1 MKIYSKVGSRNYK
14 EKKMLKHLDEVF
26 AKKIAEDPAF
36 KSKIIPAT
44 NQKELQTMFD
54 KYSEND
60 VEFTEIKQ
68 TKEPIIETKLEQP
81 QMAKKKSEDIE
92 DVEFED
98 NLTDSKGLSTMDDD
112 DNRFVDPFNRENPI
126 VREYVMGKDALGRG
140 RTSSEGEKTTFDEPT
155 SFKEAFEIPTY
166 DEDGVEEK
174 SEPAKKSQPK
184 AEKRQPVEPVN
195 PSFDEMSNGKKR
207 RSSKK
212 FAKYIVEA
220 VCVLSEKGFVWYA
233 NKDIN
238 ESKLAEYELNGEI
251 DLGLL
256 VTLEDGQQVS
266 IKEFFANQCHTAE
279 QLAVISETEKAD
291 LTDAL
296 TEVMLEKGIAP
307 TPTQELLLIAGTILG
322 GKGLSLFALKTQTNS
337 LLTQLKTMSDPNAPR
352 EVYNEQPMQQPQQ
365 EAPQTQAVEDEEVV
379 ANQTN
384 FDEIDTL
391 ADSFSETQ
399 LEQVEETI
407 E

>member
-44 NQKELQTMFD
+44 NQNELQSMYD

-60 VEFTEIKQ
+60 VEF
-68 TKEPIIETKLEQP
+68 IETKTTTKNTTTTQTE
-81 QMAKKKSEDIE
+81 MAKKKSEDIQ
-92 DVEFED
+92 DVEFEEKITD
-98 NLTDSKGLSTMDDD
+98 NKFGASIDDAD
-112 DNRFVDPFNRENPI
+112 DNTFVDPFNRENPI
-126 VREYVMGKDALGRG
+126 VREYVMGKDALGRE
-140 RTSSEGEKTTFDEPT
+140 RTSSEGAKTTFDEPT

-166 DEDGVEEK
+166 DEDGIEEK

-184 AEKRQPVEPVN
+184 AEKRQPAEPVN
-195 PSFDEMSNGKKR
+195 PSFDDMSNGKKK
-207 RSSKK
+207 RSAKK

-220 VCVLSEKGFVWYA
+220 ICVLSEKGFVWYA

-238 ESKLAEYELNGEI
+238 ANQLAQYEITGEI

-256 VTLEDGQQVS
+256 VTLEDGQEVT

-296 TEVMLEKGIAP
+296 TEVMMEKGIAP

-322 GKGLSLFALKTQTNS
+322 GKALTLFALKSQTNS

-352 EVYNEQPMQQPQQ
+352 QVYNEQPQEPQQ
-365 EAPQTQAVEDEEVV
+365 APIQAQQVKDEEVV

-384 FDEIDTL
+384 FDDIDSL
-391 ADSFSETQ
+391 ADAFNETEM
-399 LEQVEETI
+399 EQVVETI

>member
-26 AKKIAEDPAF
+26 AKKIAEDPTF

-44 NQKELQTMFD
+44 NQNELQSMYD

-60 VEFTEIKQ
+60 VEF
-68 TKEPIIETKLEQP
+68 IETKTTTKNTTPTQTE
-81 QMAKKKSEDIE
+81 MAKKKSEDIQ
-92 DVEFED
+92 DVEFEEKITD
-98 NLTDSKGLSTMDDD
+98 NKFGASIDDAD
-112 DNRFVDPFNRENPI
+112 DNTFVDPFNRENPI
-126 VREYVMGKDALGRG
+126 VREYVMGKDALGRE
-140 RTSSEGEKTTFDEPT
+140 RISSDGAKTTFDEPT

-184 AEKRQPVEPVN
+184 AEKRQPAEPVN
-195 PSFDEMSNGKKR
+195 PSFDDMSNGKKR

-220 VCVLSEKGFVWYA
+220 FCVLSQKGFVWYA

-251 DLGLL
+251 DLSLL
-256 VTLEDGQQVS
+256 VTLEDGQQVT
-266 IKEFFANQCHTAE
+266 IKEFFANQCMAAE
-279 QLAVISETEKAD
+279 QLSAIDETQKAD

-307 TPTQELLLIAGTILG
+307 TPTQELLMIFGTIVVGQGVTLM
-322 GKGLSLFALKTQTNS
+322 ALKSQTNS
-337 LLTQLKTMSDPNAPR
+337 LLSQLRVNNNPNAAR
-352 EVYNEQPMQQPQQ
+352 EIYNEQPIQQAQPQ
-365 EAPQTQAVEDEEVV
+365 PIKDEEVV

-384 FDEIDTL
+384 FDDIDSL
-391 ADSFSETQ
+391 ADALSETEM
-399 LEQVEETI
+399 EQVVETI

>member
-26 AKKIAEDPAF
+26 AKKIAEDPTF

-44 NQKELQTMFD
+44 NQNELQSMYD

-60 VEFTEIKQ
+60 VEF
-68 TKEPIIETKLEQP
+68 IETKTTTKNTTPTQTE
-81 QMAKKKSEDIE
+81 MAKKKSEDIQ
-92 DVEFED
+92 DVEFEEKITD
-98 NLTDSKGLSTMDDD
+98 NKFGASIDDAD
-112 DNRFVDPFNRENPI
+112 DNTFVDPFNRENPI
-126 VREYVMGKDALGRG
+126 VREYVMGKDALGRE
-140 RTSSEGEKTTFDEPT
+140 RISSDGAKTTFDEPT

-184 AEKRQPVEPVN
+184 AEKRQPAEPVN
-195 PSFDEMSNGKKR
+195 PSFDDMSNGKKR

-220 VCVLSEKGFVWYA
+220 FCVLSQKGFVWYA

-251 DLGLL
+251 DLSLL
-256 VTLEDGQQVS
+256 VTLEDGQQVT
-266 IKEFFANQCHTAE
+266 IKEFFANQCMAAE
-279 QLAVISETEKAD
+279 QLSAIDETQKAD

-307 TPTQELLLIAGTILG
+307 TPTQELLMIFGTIVVGQGVTLM
-322 GKGLSLFALKTQTNS
+322 ALKSQTNS
-337 LLTQLKTMSDPNAPR
+337 LLSQLRVNNNPNAAR
-352 EVYNEQPMQQPQQ
+352 EIYNEQPIQQAQPQ
-365 EAPQTQAVEDEEVV
+365 PIKDEEVV

-384 FDEIDTL
+384 FDDIDSL
-391 ADSFSETQ
+391 ADAFNETEM
-399 LEQVEETI
+399 EQVVETI

>member
-26 AKKIAEDPAF
+26 AKKIAEDPTF

-60 VEFTEIKQ
+60 VEFTEIKSNNIKSNEN
-68 TKEPIIETKLEQP
+68 TNTTTE
-81 QMAKKKSEDIE
+81 MAKKKSEDIE
-92 DVEFED
+92 DVEFEE
-98 NLTDSKGLSTMDDD
+98 NLTDSKFEFNSDDAE
-112 DNRFVDPFNRENPI
+112 DNSFVDPFNRENPI
-126 VREYVMGKDALGRG
+126 VREYVMGKDALGRE
-140 RTSSEGEKTTFDEPT
+140 RTSSEGAKTTFDEPT

-174 SEPAKKSQPK
+174 SEPAKKLQQPK
-184 AEKRQPVEPVN
+184 AEKRQPSEPVN
-195 PSFDEMSNGKKR
+195 PSFDEMNSGKKK

-220 VCVLSEKGFVWYA
+220 VCMLSQKGFVWFA

-238 ESKLAEYELNGEI
+238 ASKLAEYELNGEI
-251 DLGLL
+251 DLSLI
-256 VTLEDGQQVS
+256 VSLEDGQQVT
-266 IKEFFANQCHTAE
+266 IKEFFANQCLAAE
-279 QLAVISETEKAD
+279 QLSAIDETQKAD

-296 TEVMLEKGIAP
+296 TEVMMEKGIAP
-307 TPTQELLLIAGTILG
+307 TPTQELIMITLTIFG
-322 GKGLSLFALKTQTNS
+322 GQAVTLMALKSQTNS
-337 LLTQLKTMSDPNAPR
+337 LLSQLRTINDPNAQR
-352 EVYNEQPMQQPQQ
+352 QVYNEEPIQQAAPQPQPVSAEQ
-365 EAPQTQAVEDEEVV
+365 VAP
-379 ANQTN
+379 NQTN
-384 FDEIDTL
+384 FDDIDSV
-391 ADSFSETQ
+391 ADAIDETEM
-399 LEQVEETI
+399 EQVVETI